1 MKNVTKYHTLV
12 TKLALVAS
20 IFLFALCMG
29 NITHAQ
35 AKSNTISISTAS
47 DFHKISTYNGGTF
60 HLTKDI
66 KLTKKSQYL
75 TISKNKTYTIDLNGH
90 KITANSYTSGKI
102 RDDVPILLQ
111 NGTLKIKNSAS
122 KKGYLSS
129 TEGATVFVTGGKL
142 YTYKNVVIT
151 CDNVGF
157 MKDAFG
163 NTISN
168 QASAIAM
175 TGGNYYAKGGN
186 IYGVINGLSLYG
198 GNLYTYGAGTKT
210 YPSFKGTYGNGLY
223 IVAPSGAKVT
233 LKGGS
238 FISCTSNLS
247 GYYPICDYYG
257 NVISLPKGYSFCDAS
272 GTKQQINSFGYA
284 KYVASNYDKEKK
296 WQWVTMR
303 KKGIRS

>member
-1 MKNVTKYHTLV
+1 MKNITKYQTII
-12 TKLALVAS
+12 TKFALS
-20 IFLFALCMG
+20 TFIFLLAMCMG
-29 NITHAQ
+29 NSPHVQ
-35 AKSNTISISTAS
+35 AKSKTIAISTAN

-60 HLTKDI
+60 KLTKDI
-66 KLTKKSQYL
+66 KLAKTSQYL
-75 TISKNKTYTIDLNGH
+75 TIGKNKSYTIDLNGH
-90 KITANSYTSGKI
+90 KITANSYTSGEI
-102 RDDVPILLQ
+102 RDNVPIILQ

-129 TEGATVFVTGGKL
+129 TEGAAIFVTGGKL

-157 MKDAFG
+157 IKDAFG

-168 QASAIAM
+168 QASAITM
-175 TGGNYYAKGGN
+175 TGGTYHAKGGN
-186 IYGVINGLSLYG
+186 IYGVINGVSLYG

-210 YPSFKGTYGNGLY
+210 YPSLKGTYGNGLY
-223 IVAPSGAKVT
+223 IAAQSGAKVS

-257 NVISLPKGYSFCDAS
+257 NVISLPAGYSFCDAS
-272 GTKQQINSFGYA
+272 GKTQSVNSFGYA
-284 KYVASNYDKEKK
+284 KYVASNYDKENK
-296 WQWVTMR
+296 WQWVTI
-303 KKGIRS
+303 KK

>member
-1 MKNVTKYHTLV
+1 MKHTTKCHSLV
-12 TKLALVAS
+12 TKFALITS
-20 IFLFALCMG
+20 IFLLAMCMG

-35 AKSNTISISTAS
+35 AKSKTIKISTAN

-60 HLTKDI
+60 KLTKDI
-66 KLTKKSQYL
+66 KLTKTSQYL
-75 TISKNKTYTIDLNGH
+75 TISKDKSYTIDLNGH
-90 KITANSYTSGKI
+90 KITANSYTSGEI
-102 RDDVPILLQ
+102 RDDVPIVLQ

-129 TEGATVFVTGGKL
+129 TEGATVFVSGGKL

-157 MKDAFG
+157 IKDVYG
-163 NTISN
+163 NVISN

-198 GNLYTYGAGTKT
+198 GKLYTYGAGTKT

-223 IVAPSGAKVT
+223 IVAQSGAKVT

-257 NVISLPKGYSFCDAS
+257 NVISLPAGYSFSDAS
-272 GTKQQINSFGYA
+272 GKTQPIYNFGYA
-284 KYVASNYDKEKK
+284 KYVASDYNEEKG
-296 WQWVTMR
+296 WQWVTI
-303 KKGIRS
+303 KK